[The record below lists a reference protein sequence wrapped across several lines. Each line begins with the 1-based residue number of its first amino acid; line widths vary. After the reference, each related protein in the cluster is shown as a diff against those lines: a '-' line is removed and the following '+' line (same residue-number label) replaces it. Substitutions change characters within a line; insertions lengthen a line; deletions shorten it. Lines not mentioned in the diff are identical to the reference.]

1 MGRYKYMFPRRKG
14 KSKLEEQ
21 PSLDRYSRS
30 LLDGRGGE
38 GEESARERQRFSNET
53 WEKGSS
59 VARGKNFSSR
69 LTSLGKGKVGVSET
83 RCT

>member
-21 PSLDRYSRS
+21 PSLLFSIVARRE
-30 LLDGRGGE
+30 GRGG